1 MRGQAIARSSEK
13 SKPSPS
19 SGPPGSGCCCFSTS
33 VWYSRLPASWASG
46 VGERSFSTG
55 KKPFA
60 RHCEGSCASTNSRDG
75 AASSSRVV
83 S

>member
-1 MRGQAIARSSEK
+1 MRGQAIVRSSEK

-19 SGPPGSGCCCFSTS
+19 TGPAGSGCCCFSTS
-33 VWYSRLPASWASG
+33 VGTAGCRELGSG

-60 RHCEGSCASTNSRDG
+60 RHCDGSCASTNSRDG
-75 AASSSRVV
+75 SASRSRPV